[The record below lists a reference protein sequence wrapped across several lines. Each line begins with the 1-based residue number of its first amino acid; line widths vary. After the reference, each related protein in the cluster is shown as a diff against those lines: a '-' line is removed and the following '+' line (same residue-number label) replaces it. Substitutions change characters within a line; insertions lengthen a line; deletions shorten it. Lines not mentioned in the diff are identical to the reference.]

1 MTDLSR
7 YLEKLNI
14 EIKKINYFTNYIV
27 INDKY
32 LVVKKNNKII
42 DYLKSINYE
51 YCNESLDNSDQYELY
66 DYEEEYE
73 DKEVKEKELLKGL
86 LSLHQ
91 KTIIEIENKEE
102 IDKLY
107 EELKEK
113 IDERMKYYLDLH
125 DYIEEIEYFNPE
137 EYLLIKNLSKFY
149 HLLRLARYKLDNW
162 YQNSNNKY
170 REVLLLGN
178 VSLNNFIFGNKSYF
192 ISFDRSTR
200 GNIVYDLVDFY
211 QNEMLDFNYLFE
223 EYNILNDN
231 EKNLFYSLISIM
243 PKIKFTNNHYDN
255 TLNTRK
261 IIDYIDNTLYLLE
274 EDEKNQETN
283 KDEFKEENND
293 IELSSDKQKNN

>member
-14 EIKKINYFTNYIV
+14 EIKKIKYFTNYIV

-73 DKEVKEKELLKGL
+73 NKEAKEKELLKGL

-293 IELSSDKQKNN
+293 IELSSDK

>member
-223 EYNILNDN
+223 KYNILNDN

>member
-1 MTDLSR
+1 
-7 YLEKLNI
+7 
-14 EIKKINYFTNYIV
+14 
-27 INDKY
+27 
-32 LVVKKNNKII
+32 
-42 DYLKSINYE
+42 
-51 YCNESLDNSDQYELY
+51 
-66 DYEEEYE
+66 
-73 DKEVKEKELLKGL
+73 
-86 LSLHQ
+86 
-91 KTIIEIENKEE
+91 
-102 IDKLY
+102 
-107 EELKEK
+107 
-113 IDERMKYYLDLH
+113 MKYYLDLH

-293 IELSSDKQKNN
+293 IELSSDK